1 MVSRHR
7 GRTTRPDHI
16 SAVHLFSVDL
26 EDWYHVSAF
35 EPHVPRS
42 HWPEMPS
49 RVVASSYVLLDLL
62 SEAGHSATFFVLGWV
77 AERQPSL
84 IRELVARGH
93 EVASHTWWHRRV
105 FSQDVREFQ
114 AEVTDTRH
122 RLEDIGGAAVTGFR
136 APSFS
141 ITPEAS
147 WAFEALVEAGYE
159 YDSSVFPIRRPGYG
173 YPGAPLAPY
182 VIDTPSGPLREY
194 PLATVSFGGMRLPA
208 AGGAYLRHLPSG
220 LVDTAI
226 RQAEAASR
234 PAMLYVHPWEVDP
247 GQPRIAVGRVTRL
260 RHYGGLARMAPRL
273 QRILGQHTFTS
284 VQKWESAHLPVAVG

>member
-1 MVSRHR
+1 M
-7 GRTTRPDHI
+7 
-16 SAVHLFSVDL
+16 HLFSVDL

-105 FSQDVREFQ
+105 FSQDAREFQ

-194 PLATVSFGGMRLPA
+194 PLATVSFGGVRLPA

-226 RQAEAASR
+226 RQAEAALR

-273 QRILGQHTFTS
+273 QRILGQYAFTS
-284 VQKWESAHLPVAVG
+284 VQKWESAHLRVAVG